1 MTRNN
6 IAFLTSTILLSAAMV
21 IWVDLFTFSKVVYLP
36 AWTRVLP
43 IPIMVPAYIA
53 FFCLIPATFLADT
66 LASTRVAIAK
76 SVLLS
81 PLAAIAI
88 YALNPS
94 HQNRFLFAN
103 TLFNYVWI
111 VLFHFLLPA
120 LLLVGTRSIFH
131 YVFKGNHR
139 SSALDMRQK

>member
-1 MTRNN
+1 MAMTRNN
-6 IAFLTSTILLSAAMV
+6 IAFLASTFFLSVAMV

-36 AWTRVLP
+36 AWAKVLP

-53 FFCLIPATFLADT
+53 FLCLIPATIIANT

-103 TLFNYVWI
+103 ALFNYVWI

-120 LLLVGTRSIFH
+120 LLLIGARTIFH
-131 YVFKGNHR
+131 FVLKGNHR
-139 SSALDMRQK
+139 RSHP

>member
-1 MTRNN
+1 MTMTRNN
-6 IAFLTSTILLSAAMV
+6 VAFLASTFLLSAAMV

-36 AWTRVLP
+36 AWTKVLP
-43 IPIMVPAYIA
+43 ITIMAPSYIA
-53 FFCLIPATFLADT
+53 FFCLIPATFIANN
-66 LASTRVAIAK
+66 LASARVAVAK

-88 YALNPS
+88 YAFNPS

-111 VLFHFLLPA
+111 VLFYCLLPA
-120 LLLVGTRSIFH
+120 LLLVGARTVFH
-131 YVFKGNHR
+131 SVLKHKHGQRNI
-139 SSALDMRQK
+139 QP